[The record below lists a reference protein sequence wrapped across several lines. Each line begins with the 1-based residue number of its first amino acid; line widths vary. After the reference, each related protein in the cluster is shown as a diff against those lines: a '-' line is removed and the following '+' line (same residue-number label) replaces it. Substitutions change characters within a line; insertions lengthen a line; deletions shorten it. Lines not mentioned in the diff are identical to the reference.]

1 MKQKFQLALFSGM
14 IFLASTTSGQ
24 TTKPESAAAKKT
36 AHTYLNIMVNVVST
50 NLYYGGSNKSLADYK
65 KSANG
70 IQAGFSFQAG
80 ITPGFSVVP
89 ELYFMRKGGI
99 LKNNNPFTGSE
110 STLRFNTLEVP
121 VLARFHMGRLYFN
134 AGPSVAYNISGK
146 QKMNDQS
153 VKLSFD
159 NTSGGFRRFDAG
171 VQMGGGFEFPL
182 KQKRL
187 ALDIRYVHG
196 LTNMARGAEMYNRA
210 LMISVNFSKAWKS
223 NPLAKK

>member
-1 MKQKFQLALFSGM
+1 MKQKFQLALLSGM
-14 IFLASTTSGQ
+14 FFISATSSGQ
-24 TTKPESAAAKKT
+24 T
-36 AHTYLNIMVNVVST
+36 AHTYLDIKVNVVST
-50 NLYYGGSNKSLADYK
+50 NLYYGKSNSSLDAYK
-65 KSANG
+65 KSARG
-70 IQAGFSFQAG
+70 IQAGIAFQAG
-80 ITPGFSVVP
+80 ITPGFSLVP

-99 LKNNNPFTGSE
+99 LKANNPFTNSE
-110 STLRFNTLEVP
+110 STLRFNTVELPLLV
-121 VLARFHMGRLYFN
+121 RFHFGKLYLN

-171 VQMGGGFEFPL
+171 IQMGGGFEL
-182 KQKRL
+182 KKKKKRL

-196 LTNMARGAEMYNRA
+196 LTNMAHGAEMYNRA
-210 LMISVNFSKAWKS
+210 IMISVNFSRAWKS

>member
-1 MKQKFQLALFSGM
+1 MKQKFQLALISGM
-14 IFLASTTSGQ
+14 IFLSSTTSGQ
-24 TTKPESAAAKKT
+24 TVKPTSDATKKL
-36 AHTYLNIMVNVVST
+36 AHTYLDIKVNVVST
-50 NLYYGGSNKSLADYK
+50 SLYYGESNSSLDEYK
-65 KSANG
+65 KSARG
-70 IQAGFSFQAG
+70 IQAGIAFQAG

-99 LKNNNPFTGSE
+99 LKVNNPFTNSE
-110 STLRFNTLEVP
+110 STLRFNTIELP
-121 VLARFHMGRLYFN
+121 LLARFHFGKLYFN

-171 VQMGGGFEFPL
+171 VQMGGGFEFPF
-182 KQKRL
+182 KQKRI

-196 LTNMARGAEMYNRA
+196 LTNMAHGAEMYNRA
-210 LMISVNFSKAWKS
+210 LMISVNFSRAWKS